1 MEQAPP
7 ISAASQPGP
16 TLPYAT
22 LAVAALLTLS
32 GGFLDAFTWI
42 GHGHVFANA
51 MTGNVVL
58 LGVFATAGN
67 WPQAWRHLPPIIAFI
82 CGVLTARLIGRSSP
96 RPLLRYP
103 GLTSLLV
110 EIVFLFGAAWLPASV
125 PDLPL
130 VLGLSFVAA
139 LQNSSFPK
147 VRDRAYNS
155 VMTTGNLRQFA
166 DGLFLIFQPGQR
178 REGLQQAGIFG
189 LICFHFLL
197 GAILGAACTP
207 RLGNLALLVPA
218 LLLALVLL
226 RIYAGLRRYQRA
238 SVTVGTP

>member
-1 MEQAPP
+1 MFQLGRLVSP
-7 ISAASQPGP
+7 QGR
-16 TLPYAT
+16 
-22 LAVAALLTLS
+22 LAVAALLTLA
-32 GGFLDAFTWI
+32 GGFLDAYTWI

-51 MTGNVVL
+51 MTGNFVL
-58 LGVFATAGN
+58 LGVFATAGD
-67 WPQAWRHLPPIIAFI
+67 WAQAWRHLPPIIAFT
-82 CGVLTARLIGRSSP
+82 CGVLTARLIGRGTQ

-110 EIVFLFGAAWLPASV
+110 EIVFLFGAAWLPASF

-166 DGLFLIFQPGQR
+166 DGLFLIFQRGER
-178 REGLQQAGIFG
+178 REGLQQAAIFG
-189 LICFHFLL
+189 LICLHFLL

-207 RLGNLALLVPA
+207 RMGNLALLVPA
-218 LLLALVLL
+218 LLLTLTLL
-226 RIYAGLRRYQRA
+226 RIYAGLRRDQRTSA
-238 SVTVGTP
+238 ALGTP